1 MRNYFLMSLIFVV
14 GAVKANNISVS
25 NVTLAGQNVSAG
37 VNNAANFTY
46 IEFDLTWEN
55 SWRTSAAPNNW
66 DAAWVF
72 VKYRTTGSSA
82 WNHVKLAP
90 SGHNTSPTS
99 PTTSYSV
106 QVGLVDESVAHNAT
120 TNPAVGA
127 FIYRS
132 ANGSGTFSAND
143 IRLKWF
149 YRDNGV
155 GDNDI
160 IDVEV
165 YAIEMVYVPD
175 GSFFLGN
182 NGNTTNTTNAF
193 YKYVSAGNNTS
204 YEITSEGV
212 INGQWAA
219 PSNVGFLTYP
229 EQGSICCSTQIAAAF
244 PKGYKG
250 FYCMKYEGSQ
260 QNWVDYL
267 NSLTAGQIAA
277 TSTTAVVRNG
287 ISVTAGVYSTTLPFV
302 PFVGVD
308 WPRLAAYLDWAGL
321 RPMTEFEFEK
331 ACRGPQTPVTDEFA
345 WGSTSSTA
353 HTGAAGA
360 LNNAGLT
367 NEKSNIT
374 GANYSAFMG
383 GSYPTSPVRCGSF
396 ASASSSRSDAGATY
410 YGIMEMSG
418 NVLET
423 TVYSLMATNSMTSSS
438 YTGLHGNG
446 TISTGGYS
454 DVVLWP
460 GLSSGLVTTEA
471 IGARG
476 GGQHTSMGTAAN
488 LNRLRVAD
496 RQYAYSTSGT
506 VFDQYPSGSRG
517 VRGVHTK
524 PNSSAE
530 TK

>member
-1 MRNYFLMSLIFVV
+1 MALIFTVGVV
-14 GAVKANNISVS
+14 RANNISVS

-37 VNNAANFTY
+37 ANNAANFTY

-82 WNHVKLAP
+82 WNHVKLAG
-90 SGHNTSPTS
+90 SGHNTSPTT

-132 ANGSGTFSAND
+132 GNGTGTFSAND

-175 GSFFLGN
+175 GSFYIGN
-182 NGNTTNTTNAF
+182 NANNTNIVNPF
-193 YKYVSAGNNTS
+193 FKYVTGGPNTS
-204 YEITSEGV
+204 YEISSEGQIGV
-212 INGQWAA
+212 QGTAGTYNGNLVL
-219 PSNVGFLTYP
+219 PESSTSTTTNV
-229 EQGSICCSTQIAAAF
+229 AAAF

-267 NSLTAGQIAA
+267 NSLTASQVSTNGR
-277 TSTTAVVRNG
+277 TTAFMRNG
-287 ISVTAGVYSTTLPFV
+287 ISVSSGVYSTTKPFV
-302 PFVGVD
+302 PFSGLT
-308 WPRLAAYLDWAGL
+308 WPNLAAHLDWAGL

-331 ACRGPQTPVTDEFA
+331 ACRGPQTPVTDEYA
-345 WGSTSSTA
+345 WGSTSITL
-353 HTGAAGA
+353 HAGGFT
-360 LNNAGLT
+360 NPDLT
-367 NEKSNIT
+367 NEISATT
-374 GANYSAFMG
+374 GANYAGPCMYCTMPIRSGAFA
-383 GSYPTSPVRCGSF
+383 T
-396 ASASSSRSDAGATY
+396 SSSTRAQAGASY
-410 YGIMEMSG
+410 YGIMELSG
-418 NVLET
+418 NLFESA
-423 TVYSLMATNSMTSSS
+423 VYCLTGVSFSTSTFS
-438 YTGLHGNG
+438 GLHGDG
-446 TISTGGYS
+446 VVSASGYANV
-454 DVVLWP
+454 DFWP
-460 GLSSGLVTTEA
+460 GLNSGQVTSGA
-471 IGARG
+471 IGVRG
-476 GGQHTSMGTAAN
+476 GGQHFN
-488 LNRLRVAD
+488 LSASLYKACVAD
-496 RQYAYSTSGT
+496 RTWYYSTST
-506 VFDQYPSGSRG
+506 SISDNSVPGSMG

-524 PNSSAE
+524 PYSASE